1 MSYAVR
7 AEVESSKDLQDLSD
21 KTDGAGDSTGAIL
34 RNTKQ
39 LTATLSL
46 SQQANEQLKDEQL
59 YCATGAKLPTTST
72 LADSAAAAA
81 AATAV
86 TNTMSSLPSTPST
99 SSTSAALPIA
109 VYYLASFHQICVV
122 TALLPLVTL
131 FICFVTAY
139 VFQYDDVH
147 ETHCRVYNIVP
158 SISAITGVSPQRY
171 FWRLSIALHIGPR
184 LPIAF
189 VYKNFYRSML
199 SNLQQRQ
206 PHLVPKADLM
216 IKLILVLN
224 LIEVSS
230 LGGVTYI
237 SNRENYP
244 IHEKIFIT
252 FMVCSLC
259 YMLATIK
266 LHEILFEDESK
277 LLPMQRESIK
287 WKRILFITSILS
299 TVGLLVFFAKHRFYC
314 HDLAFSWF
322 AFFEYVIAIANML
335 FHFTI
340 IWDFPSQF
348 MLIVQG
354 PKEKIEDIF
363 KRAIAKCD

>member
-1 MSYAVR
+1 MAEAVR
-7 AEVESSKDLQDLSD
+7 APVDPAKDMQQSSDSSD
-21 KTDGAGDSTGAIL
+21 VVDASSGAIL

-39 LTATLSL
+39 TTALPL
-46 SQQANEQLKDEQL
+46 AQQANEQVNSEQL
-59 YCATGAKLPTTST
+59 YLTTTTST
-72 LADSAAAAA
+72 STVGANGDSA
-81 AATAV
+81 TTTV
-86 TNTMSSLPSTPST
+86 TDMSSLSATSTT
-99 SSTSAALPIA
+99 AASAALPLA
-109 VYYLASFHQICVV
+109 VHYLASFHQICVV

-131 FICFVTAY
+131 FTCFVTAY

-199 SNLQQRQ
+199 ANLQQRR

-216 IKLILVLN
+216 ITLILILN
-224 LIEVSS
+224 LIEISS

-266 LHEILFEDESK
+266 LHGMLFEDESK
-277 LLPMQRESIK
+277 LLPIQRESIK
-287 WKRILFITSILS
+287 WKRILFITSIVS

-354 PKEKIEDIF
+354 PKEKIEELI
-363 KRAIAKCD
+363 KRACAKYD

>member
-1 MSYAVR
+1 MADAVSTIDASKDMQDCSER
-7 AEVESSKDLQDLSD
+7 PAEVCQSD
-21 KTDGAGDSTGAIL
+21 SGGGAIL

-39 LTATLSL
+39 LTALPL
-46 SQQANEQLKDEQL
+46 AQQANNEQSNDEQL
-59 YCATGAKLPTTST
+59 YCATSSSKPTTDIT
-72 LADSAAAAA
+72 AA
-81 AATAV
+81 AATSPV
-86 TNTMSSLPSTPST
+86 TGMSSLPSTPTTT
-99 SSTSAALPIA
+99 SSA
-109 VYYLASFHQICVV
+109 VVVHFFASFHRICVV

-131 FICFVTAY
+131 FTCFVTAY

-184 LPIAF
+184 FPIAF

-199 SNLQQRQ
+199 GNLQQRR
-206 PHLVPKADLM
+206 PHLVPKADLL
-216 IKLILVLN
+216 ISLILILN
-224 LIEVSS
+224 IIEISS

-266 LHEILFEDESK
+266 LHGMLFEEESQ
-277 LLPMQRESIK
+277 LLPVQRESIK
-287 WKRILFITSILS
+287 WKKILFAISIVS
-299 TVGLLVFFAKHRFYC
+299 TVGLLFFFAKHRFYC

-348 MLIVQG
+348 MIIVQG
-354 PKEKIEDIF
+354 PKNRIEEVF
-363 KRAIAKCD
+363 KRASGKWE